1 MHPYPGP
8 PPAVRRTRRRTLHYD
23 AEMVIRLLMCTV
35 MHCKCLVTKE
45 KTSDQG
51 WSVFTKCSYFKNLR
65 THVQKFWLDLSSI
78 STRVVEP
85 GWYLGRPGTQ
95 KVDPLQLY
103 CHCCC
108 CLLFLERWLACQRS
122 HVTRQTKTA
131 KSRWDASPTTKFDR
145 KGYLP
150 LKIELQRL
158 GNLLKQGSP
167 RNKTIDIYS
176 KRDDANRI
184 LR

>member
-1 MHPYPGP
+1 MLWEEHGDELY
-8 PPAVRRTRRRTLHYD
+8 
-23 AEMVIRLLMCTV
+23 ILMQ
-35 MHCKCLVTKE
+35 KCLFDCHALWQKE
-45 KTSDQG
+45 KRYQG
-51 WSVFTKCSYFKNLR
+51 WSIFAKRS
-65 THVQKFWLDLSSI
+65 KFNKFESPCPKGSI
-78 STRVVEP
+78 STRVA
-85 GWYLGRPGTQ
+85 GWYPGSLGTQ

-103 CHCCC
+103 CHCCCC